1 MKFRSSLQVLRDP
14 TEDGTAPNNKP
25 KMPFRMS
32 SLRNKRAK
40 TDLNMNKNCIESI
53 DEDVA
58 EWPTRPHTTPL
69 PETTHPHQRSFRSRK
84 QALQD
89 FFRNTRDSIKAQ
101 TATTFKPSSSSSS
114 PFSSST
120 TSTQGPASSKL
131 PCRTSQKSSPLPP
144 KPSERQAASKRQSR
158 QIQALDIDE
167 NVLDKLLGPEKGSS
181 RSQSRVQSEAFFLKQ
196 RIRASSRAAASSDV
210 TAGLRALKTARE
222 TEEVR
227 DGANEVLLG
236 DEDDAATG
244 DLFLVELPSMLSAQG
259 LDPGTVG
266 FEHFLQLPL
275 ADGMAH
281 AEEPVDFTA
290 KRSLLVSAPEQLGV
304 RELDTDGL
312 VDRLIELEAMYEAL
326 QTADALDWSN
336 DKLEEMGEDLFT
348 RFLDAELGTTRVGT
362 GCVSLRTQ
370 VEALVKVL
378 GQEGLWW
385 DFSLV
390 EWRIRVGQILWG
402 DVSADELGGVGERN
416 VLLLQVT
423 LAAELLIRLMASE
436 SMSSD
441 GVMSPSDV
449 DALRGL
455 KDTLPRKLQ
464 YDLLLAR
471 IFLGNVAFTARA
483 TQNRKTKRTSTLSAR
498 TFLTAKESPLE
509 SEAESEFLLVPK
521 HGRRQVS
528 GLVCFANA
536 LCWPHGEDVEERLGA
551 KAHGGRGKIVDGDV
565 QTRLEPSVV
574 GNERPPSGFSAYATP
589 LSSPLSPNFLPDASK
604 GGHGTGI
611 PTKRQSC
618 QRRPEL
624 SRKGT
629 SASVQLLA
637 TRESTAFNEPD
648 AFQVGSWLTKSW
660 LAGLVFPG
668 EAASHFLISTLL
680 ENSPEAIETLGDQ
693 AELYGGF
700 VYRGLCYWSK
710 SCVVGRV
717 LGAVKGSKECM
728 GWVSVPLVPKA
739 IGEGWMEVH
748 VRDLPAL
755 SFTEKPR
762 IKMAEA
768 VVMDSDPL
776 HGASEKGVQASDFT
790 TPLDGPLVM
799 GNEVRFLAFSLQPN
813 VVDQDRAAGAQTA
826 HLSFSSPIN
835 KLTPKLDVEL
845 TYDVHFIA
853 SINRSFKDLEKDLP
867 PPPGHPLHSDYQYTI
882 IPAASLLKLPSQP
895 PLSQHGKSSRP
906 RALSTPSDR
915 AKQAQQAAV
924 DDTAGQQEVV
934 ILDCR
939 GTADLELLARAWC
952 AKVGENALVGKTGR
966 TCLACC
972 VRESRALGVGVV
984 IRI

>member
-1 MKFRSSLQVLRDP
+1 MFVGAPYFCVETGFGAGRMGRPRVLFHGGEPGESRGY
-14 TEDGTAPNNKP
+14 GTDCVE
-25 KMPFRMS
+25 FG
-32 SLRNKRAK
+32 
-40 TDLNMNKNCIESI
+40 
-53 DEDVA
+53 
-58 EWPTRPHTTPL
+58 H
-69 PETTHPHQRSFRSRK
+69 
-84 QALQD
+84 
-89 FFRNTRDSIKAQ
+89 
-101 TATTFKPSSSSSS
+101 
-114 PFSSST
+114 
-120 TSTQGPASSKL
+120 
-131 PCRTSQKSSPLPP
+131 
-144 KPSERQAASKRQSR
+144 
-158 QIQALDIDE
+158 
-167 NVLDKLLGPEKGSS
+167 
-181 RSQSRVQSEAFFLKQ
+181 EAF
-196 RIRASSRAAASSDV
+196 AACTMGWRREV
-210 TAGLRALKTARE
+210 RE

-853 SINRSFKDLEKDLP
+853 SYPCHPESKTTCRPVLSAKPDPSMKALSTRRTPSTTHTTSSGPTPERTLSAPAFPTDSARSLPRSPSGINRSFKDLEKDLP